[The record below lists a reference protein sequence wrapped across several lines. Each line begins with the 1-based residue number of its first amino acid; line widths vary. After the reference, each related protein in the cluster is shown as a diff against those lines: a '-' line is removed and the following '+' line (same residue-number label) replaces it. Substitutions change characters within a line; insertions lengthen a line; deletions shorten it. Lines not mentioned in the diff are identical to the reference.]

1 MNAHKQSRGGYTLIE
16 LLVVIALISI
26 LAALTIAFFPNA
38 ASSAR
43 ESRAAMQVQGWLN
56 VAKQRALRDQAPR
69 GLRLWVTSLS
79 PAGPDWWL
87 GTATYGNVV
96 TDCQYIEQ
104 PDDFSGGQIVSAG
117 YQPGPVPLAAPYTSL
132 NTLFMSVDPTNG
144 YGVSP
149 ALNNDPNRTYWSVQ
163 PGDYIEVLGSG
174 LLRQIVQV
182 GATDPSLLI
191 VYPNYIVVSPPAAV
205 PLFTATANY
214 RIIRS
219 PRVVGDEPL
228 KMPDNTVIDLNTNAM
243 FGNPTPQINLNSGSG
258 FVDIL
263 FAPSGAVISPGV
275 TTANINLWVRSP
287 DPNLNSNFPNDFYRG
302 APSIIS
308 VFVQTGVVGAY
319 DPVPGTPYAL
329 VY

>member
-1 MNAHKQSRGGYTLIE
+1 MNARKQSRGGYTLIE

-69 GLRLWVTSLS
+69 GLRLWVTQLT

-87 GTATYGNVV
+87 GTTPYGNVV
-96 TDCQYIEQ
+96 TECQYIEQ
-104 PDDFSGGQIVSAG
+104 PDDFSGGQIVSHTF
-117 YQPGPVPLAAPYTSL
+117 QPTPPPPPPLAPAIYTPL
-132 NTLFMSVDPTNG
+132 NTLAMTVDPTNG
-144 YGVSP
+144 
-149 ALNNDPNRTYWSVQ
+149 DPNPLYWSVQ

-182 GATDPSLLI
+182 GATDI
-191 VYPNYIVVSPPAAV
+191 MGKFYPNYIVVTPPAAV

-219 PRVVGDEPL
+219 PRAVGDEPL
-228 KMPDNTVIDLNTNAM
+228 KMPDNTVIDLNTNMM
-243 FGNPTPQINLNSGSG
+243 FFNPLPIAITDPVSGNGY
-258 FVDIL
+258 VDIL
-263 FAPSGAVISPGV
+263 FAPSGAVITPGV
-275 TTANINLWVRSP
+275 TTANINLWVRTP
-287 DPNLNSNFPNDFYRG
+287 DPNFNSNFPADFYRG
-302 APSIIS
+302 NASIIS